1 MMSQQSIMKK
11 YKVYEYLTCADDG
24 SLGVAPETVL
34 ENPGE
39 LAVSVGDVA
48 GLSAAQL
55 LDHLENNT

>member
-1 MMSQQSIMKK
+1 MKKK

-24 SLGVAPETVL
+24 SLGIAPETVL

-48 GLSAAQL
+48 GLATAQL